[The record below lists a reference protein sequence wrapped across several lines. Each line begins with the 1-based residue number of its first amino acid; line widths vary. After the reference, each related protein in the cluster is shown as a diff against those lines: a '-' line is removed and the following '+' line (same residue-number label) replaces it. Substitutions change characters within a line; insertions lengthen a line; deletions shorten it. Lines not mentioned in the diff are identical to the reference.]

1 MPDSDRVKV
10 WRRGIPRLRGLMEK
24 NDASEGSA
32 PLARAAQI
40 VDVVAANKGGLTL
53 KKISEAVGL
62 APSTTHR
69 MVNSLV
75 AIGYLAS
82 REQDKTYE
90 LGQRLIRVMHM
101 AFGSRNIQTL
111 SDPIL
116 TRLLRQFGQVSYVN
130 QLVGNKVRLVAFAT
144 PERMDRTLVV
154 PGEASPIHATASG
167 KAIFAFQDAAIVD
180 RELSLPLQKYL
191 PNTIVDPAAIREE
204 LAEVRVRGYAITK
217 SEFDLG
223 VTALAVP
230 IEIPIAGVVFSIG
243 MTGFENQMFSE
254 ASLDQYVLAL
264 SEAAEEL
271 KPVLSFVGHAEL

>member
-1 MPDSDRVKV
+1 
-10 WRRGIPRLRGLMEK
+10 MEK
-24 NDASEGSA
+24 QSDTSEGSA
-32 PLARAAQI
+32 PLTRAAQI
-40 VDVVAANKGGLTL
+40 VDIVAANRGGLTL

-82 REQDKTYE
+82 REDEKTYE

-111 SDPIL
+111 SDPVL

-130 QLVGNKVRLVAFAT
+130 QLVGHKVRLVAFAT

-167 KAIFAFQDAAIVD
+167 KAIFAFQDATIVD
-180 RELSLPLQKYL
+180 RELSLPLQKFL
-191 PNTIVDPAAIREE
+191 PNTIVDPAAVREE
-204 LAEVRVRGYAITK
+204 LANVRNKGYAITK

-230 IEIPIAGVVFSIG
+230 IEIPNAGVVFSIG
-243 MTGFENQMFSE
+243 ITGFENQMFFNATIE
-254 ASLDQYVLAL
+254 QYVRAL
-264 SEAAEEL
+264 SEAADEL
-271 KPVLSFVGHAEL
+271 KPVLSFVGRAEA